1 MFGTKY
7 QTFWKLV
14 VHLQKGL
21 LNMFIN
27 CQIEKVTYLILIVVQ
42 QAVHGPVLR

>member
-1 MFGTKY
+1 MSGTRY
-7 QTFWKLV
+7 QTTGKLA

-27 CQIEKVTYLILIVVQ
+27 PQVEKVTYLILIAVQ